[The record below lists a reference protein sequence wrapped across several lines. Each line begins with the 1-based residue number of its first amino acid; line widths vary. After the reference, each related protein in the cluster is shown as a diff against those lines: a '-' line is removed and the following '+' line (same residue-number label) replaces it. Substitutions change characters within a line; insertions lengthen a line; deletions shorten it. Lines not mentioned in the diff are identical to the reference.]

1 MTPPAATPAA
11 GSASPHGTEPL
22 RRWLIL
28 SHAFNVDGRAE
39 SVTITDKM
47 PHLLAAG
54 VKPIVLSGVMG
65 THDERFPHEQLLPWG
80 PAGIRFDLRHVLA
93 RRWGR
98 SLRYRVVMLLVSI
111 VLAPFIV
118 LERLLGGLRSQWSW
132 ALPAFARGA
141 RLIRRGEVDLVYSTG
156 GVFSAHLAGWWL
168 KRLTGVRWIAEVH
181 DPMLV
186 PGRPVVTRQ
195 ERFFAR
201 LEGRICRDA
210 DLAWWF
216 TDGALAAARKRHP
229 ELGARGIMV
238 LPGAEP
244 PVLRTAY
251 ERGAR
256 FVLGHFGSLSST
268 RSFAPTL
275 QALAALLARRP
286 ELRDVVRVEVYGS
299 ALDPEAA
306 QALVSLALADV
317 VSPIGRLEFDPQ
329 TGLSGRAR
337 VMQRMQQMDALLLLH
352 GTIPDCP
359 EYIPSKLYEYFW
371 ARRPVLAITH
381 DNTQLDAL
389 VESHGGWVAPATD
402 VVAHQAALERV
413 IDRWRAGPLPDVSVP
428 PVTVAAAVQRILD
441 AVDHG

>member
-1 MTPPAATPAA
+1 MTATAAANTGPR
-11 GSASPHGTEPL
+11 H
-22 RRWLIL
+22 WLIL

-54 VKPIVLSGVMG
+54 VQPIVLSGVMG

-80 PAGIRFDLRHVLA
+80 PAGVRFDLRHVLA
-93 RRWGR
+93 RRWGGR
-98 SLRYRVVMLLVSI
+98 GLRYRSAMLLASVL
-111 VLAPFIV
+111 LAPFIA

-132 ALPAFARGA
+132 ALPALARGA
-141 RLIRRGEVDLVYSTG
+141 RLIRRGQVDLVYSTG

-216 TDGALAAARKRHP
+216 TDGALAAARRRHP
-229 ELGARGIMV
+229 ELGARGIVV

-244 PVLRTAY
+244 PVVRTAY
-251 ERGAR
+251 VRGPR
-256 FVLGHFGSLSST
+256 CVLGHFGSLSVT
-268 RSFAPTL
+268 RSFAPVL
-275 QALAALLARRP
+275 NALAALLKRRP
-286 ELRDVVRVEVYGS
+286 ELRSLLRVEVYG
-299 ALDPEAA
+299 AELDPVAA
-306 QALVSLALADV
+306 PLLDALELTDV
-317 VSPIGRLEFDPQ
+317 VMPLGRLEVDPQ

-337 VMQRMQQMDALLLLH
+337 VMQRMQQMDVLLMLH

-371 ARRPVLAITH
+371 ARRPVLALTH
-381 DNTQLDAL
+381 DNAQLDAL
-389 VESHGGWVAPATD
+389 VVEHGGWVAPATD
-402 VVAHQAALERV
+402 AAAIEAALEAV
-413 IDRWRAGPLPDVSVP
+413 IERWRAGPLPDVTTP
-428 PVTVAAAVQRILD
+428 PVTVDAAVQRILQ
-441 AVDHG
+441 AVDGHG

>member
-1 MTPPAATPAA
+1 MTAAPPTTP
-11 GSASPHGTEPL
+11 GP

-65 THDERFPHEQLLPWG
+65 THDARFPHEQRLPWG
-80 PAGIRFDLRHVLA
+80 PAGVRFELRHVLA
-93 RRWGR
+93 RRWDRGPA
-98 SLRYRVVMLLVSI
+98 YRVAMLLASV

-118 LERLLGGLRSQWSW
+118 LERLLTGLRSQWSW
-132 ALPAFARGA
+132 ALPAAARGA
-141 RLIRRGEVDLVYSTG
+141 ALIRRGEVDLVYSTG
-156 GVFSAHLAGWWL
+156 GVFSAHLASWWL
-168 KRLTGVRWIAEVH
+168 KRLTGVRWIAEIH

-216 TDGALAAARKRHP
+216 TDGALAAARRRHP
-229 ELGARGIMV
+229 ELGARGIVV

-244 PVLRTAY
+244 PVVRTTY
-251 ERGAR
+251 TRGAR
-256 FVLGHFGSLSST
+256 FVLGHFGSLSAT

-275 QALAALLARRP
+275 RALAALLARRP
-286 ELRDVVRVEVYGS
+286 EWRELVRVEVYGS

-306 QALVSLALADV
+306 LLRESLALGDV
-317 VSPIGRLEFDPQ
+317 VAPIGRLEFDPQ

-337 VMQRMQQMDALLLLH
+337 VMQRMQQLDVLLMLH

-371 ARRPVLAITH
+371 ARRPVLALTH
-381 DNTQLDAL
+381 QNPQLDAL
-389 VESHGGWVAPATD
+389 VVEHGGWVAPATD
-402 VVAHQAALERV
+402 AAAVEAALEAV
-413 IDRWRAGPLPDVSVP
+413 IERWRAGPLPDVTTP
-428 PVTVAAAVQRILD
+428 PVTVAAAVQRILE

>member
-1 MTPPAATPAA
+1 VIDKPAEVQARAVA
-11 GSASPHGTEPL
+11 PL

-54 VKPIVLSGVMG
+54 VRPTVLSGVMG
-65 THDERFPHEQLLPWG
+65 THDDRFAHEQLLPWG
-80 PAGIRFDLRHVLA
+80 PAGIRFDLRHLLA

-98 SLRYRVVMLLVSI
+98 GLRYRAVMLPLSVL
-111 VLAPFIV
+111 LAPFIV
-118 LERLLGGLRSQWSW
+118 LERLLVGLRSQWSW
-132 ALPAFARGA
+132 ALPALVRGA

-168 KRLTGVRWIAEVH
+168 KRLTGCRWIVEVH

-186 PGRPVVTRQ
+186 PGRPVATRQ

-216 TDGALAAARKRHP
+216 TDGALATAQRRHP
-229 ELGARGIMV
+229 VLGARGIVV

-244 PVLRTAY
+244 PVVRTAY
-251 ERGAR
+251 ARGPR

-268 RSFAPTL
+268 RSFAPIL
-275 QALAALLARRP
+275 RALAALLARRP
-286 ELRDVVRVEVYGS
+286 ELRALVRVEVYGS
-299 ALDPEAA
+299 DLDPEAA
-306 QALVSLALADV
+306 QALASLALADV
-317 VSPIGRLEFDPQ
+317 VTPVGRLEFDPQ

-337 VMQRMQQMDALLLLH
+337 VMQRMQQMDVLLLLH

-381 DNTQLDAL
+381 DNPQLDAL

-402 VVAHQAALERV
+402 ATAVEAALERV
-413 IDRWRAGPLPDVSVP
+413 VERWRAGPLPDVTVP
-428 PVTVAAAVQRILD
+428 PVTVAAAVQRILE
-441 AVDHG
+441 AVDRG